1 MWQKNATE
9 SMRKMKIELRSIVSV
24 SDMRKNYKACRE
36 KAQVLGKVY
45 IFKNNRADAVLSSI
59 DDYRK
64 LEHVFDNIDTGKDG
78 LNLSGEEVKTAE
90 IK

>member
-1 MWQKNATE
+1 
-9 SMRKMKIELRSIVSV
+9 MKIELRSIVTV

-36 KAQVLGKVY
+36 KAQMMGKVY

-64 LEHVFDNIDTGKDG
+64 LEIVLDHIEGK
-78 LNLSGEEVKTAE
+78 NEEPYLVDEEMKAVE
-90 IK
+90 YK

>member
-1 MWQKNATE
+1 V
-9 SMRKMKIELRSIVSV
+9 KIELRSIVTV

-36 KAQVLGKVY
+36 KAQTMGKVY

-64 LEHVFDNIDTGKDG
+64 LELVLDHIEGMNEEPNMVDG
-78 LNLSGEEVKTAE
+78 EMKTVE
-90 IK
+90 NK